1 MLVAPCLK
9 LGLEVVVERGLN
21 GSEVQ
26 EEAEENC
33 PDEEEEEEEETEE
46 EKGPEEEQVERESQ
60 LLGVW

>member
-33 PDEEEEEEEETEE
+33 PEEEEEEETEE